1 MSKSIN
7 KPRAYL
13 VTQNGEI
20 AERSRNT
27 EKAKPNLGS
36 QAPLNNRRGSIE
48 DAAQTLSPLN
58 QTTIEPLKDI
68 RILRLEVNPNKRRKS
83 NNPNSKYLQKMRA
96 RMENEERIFEL
107 YKHRKD
113 KIKKRQDLE
122 DAIKS
127 DQPFRPKEDVV
138 ELDPYKKHE
147 VDMKEIIRKA
157 LLMRLGKPQ
166 DQIFIQ
172 HLSPLRV
179 NRHRRG
185 KANN

>member
-27 EKAKPNLGS
+27 EKAKPSLGS

-48 DAAQTLSPLN
+48 DAAQNLSPLN
-58 QTTIEPLKDI
+58 QTTLDPQKDI
-68 RILRLEVNPNKRRKS
+68 RILRLEINPNQRRKS
-83 NNPNSKYLQKMRA
+83 NNPNSKYIQKMRA

-113 KIKKRQDLE
+113 KIKKR
-122 DAIKS
+122 
-127 DQPFRPKEDVV
+127 
-138 ELDPYKKHE
+138 
-147 VDMKEIIRKA
+147 
-157 LLMRLGKPQ
+157 
-166 DQIFIQ
+166 
-172 HLSPLRV
+172 
-179 NRHRRG
+179 
-185 KANN
+185 